1 MQKMISILLI
11 SLFAVT
17 VVAQQQAAPSRR
29 NMEKEKQHWQQLEK
43 IAPVAVETFKA
54 ATEAFD
60 KRDYDQAAKLY
71 EEVFIKA
78 PEFDVAARR
87 LGSVYVELGKTA
99 AGITLIEQ
107 AYARNA
113 SAENAITLAR
123 YLYDPGEGKVATT
136 QERERALKLAME
148 ASSKV
153 TGDDADIHALAAQM
167 ALGLEK
173 TAEFNQARQRLNRDY
188 PNRWETH
195 YVNAMAATMSEDWIK
210 ADDEINLAQTLGMP
224 DEMAQ
229 ALRDSGIHSRAR
241 VWHYLYYSLYLV
253 VAWLIGLTLLFV
265 LGKLFSGLTL
275 RSIEQ
280 ADPNGE
286 TNGGEVSLRAWYKR
300 LINVAGVYYYVSLP
314 VVVLLVIAVT
324 GSIVY
329 GFLMLGH
336 IPIKLVFILVIG
348 ALITI
353 FKMIHSL
360 FIKIESEDPGRALQP
375 EEAPGLWQL
384 TREVAQAV
392 GTRPIDE
399 IRVTPGCDLAVYE
412 KGSFRE
418 KATDRAK
425 RILILGVGV
434 LNDMQLNAFRAVLAH
449 EYGHFSHR
457 DTAGGDV
464 ALRVDRDMMKFA
476 YAMALSGQA
485 VWWNIA
491 FQFLRVYHFIFRRLS
506 YGATRLQE
514 VLADRVAVCNF
525 GAGSFEEGLR
535 HVIRREVE
543 FNFAASKEI
552 EMAQMNQRA
561 LSNLYQL
568 PELKGTQD
576 EPEIE
581 REVNEAVARPTSEDD
596 THPSPIDRFRL
607 AARIVTRGLP
617 PTNGMVWD
625 LFANREALTEEMSKL
640 IDERVKKAS
649 A

>member
-1 MQKMISILLI
+1 
-11 SLFAVT
+11 
-17 VVAQQQAAPSRR
+17 
-29 NMEKEKQHWQQLEK
+29 
-43 IAPVAVETFKA
+43 
-54 ATEAFD
+54 
-60 KRDYDQAAKLY
+60 
-71 EEVFIKA
+71 
-78 PEFDVAARR
+78 
-87 LGSVYVELGKTA
+87 
-99 AGITLIEQ
+99 
-107 AYARNA
+107 
-113 SAENAITLAR
+113 
-123 YLYDPGEGKVATT
+123 
-136 QERERALKLAME
+136 
-148 ASSKV
+148 
-153 TGDDADIHALAAQM
+153 
-167 ALGLEK
+167 
-173 TAEFNQARQRLNRDY
+173 
-188 PNRWETH
+188 
-195 YVNAMAATMSEDWIK
+195 
-210 ADDEINLAQTLGMP
+210 
-224 DEMAQ
+224 
-229 ALRDSGIHSRAR
+229 
-241 VWHYLYYSLYLV
+241 
-253 VAWLIGLTLLFV
+253 
-265 LGKLFSGLTL
+265 
-275 RSIEQ
+275 
-280 ADPNGE
+280 
-286 TNGGEVSLRAWYKR
+286 
-300 LINVAGVYYYVSLP
+300 
-314 VVVLLVIAVT
+314 
-324 GSIVY
+324 
-329 GFLMLGH
+329 MLGH
-336 IPIKLVFILVIG
+336 IPIKLVLILVIG

-360 FIKIESEDPGRALQP
+360 FIKIGSEDPGRALQP

-434 LNDMQLNAFRAVLAH
+434 LNEMQLNAFRAVLAH

-514 VLADRVAVCNF
+514 VLADRVAVRNF

-568 PELKGTQD
+568 PALKGTQD

-581 REVNEAVARPTSEDD
+581 REVNEIVTRSTSEDD

-607 AARIVTRGLP
+607 AAKIVTRGLP
-617 PTNGMVWD
+617 PANGMVWD
-625 LFANREALTEEMSKL
+625 LFANREGLTGEMSAL
-640 IDERVKKAS
+640 IDQRVKES
-649 A
+649 AG